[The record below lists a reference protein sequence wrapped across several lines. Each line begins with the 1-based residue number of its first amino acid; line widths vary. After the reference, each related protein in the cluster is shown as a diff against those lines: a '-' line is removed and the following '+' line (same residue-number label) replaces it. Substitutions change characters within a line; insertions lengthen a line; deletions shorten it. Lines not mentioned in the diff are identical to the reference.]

1 VVIVGISLVCIFPWQ
16 VAWDDDNA
24 IEKVLKD
31 AGLA

>member
-1 VVIVGISLVCIFPWQ
+1 VVIVGISLVSIFDWQ
-16 VAWDDDNA
+16 VAWDDDTA